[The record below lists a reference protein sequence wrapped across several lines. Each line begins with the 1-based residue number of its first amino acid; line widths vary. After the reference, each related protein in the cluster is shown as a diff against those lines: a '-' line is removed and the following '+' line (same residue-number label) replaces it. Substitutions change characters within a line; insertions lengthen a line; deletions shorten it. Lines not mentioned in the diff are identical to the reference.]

1 MNPRDELARIIA
13 SDPRYALDAYVFVI
27 DALTLARRRKLAAVE
42 KNDGADSLSRKA
54 RGPRGSAPRP
64 KKRGLTGHVNGREL
78 CAAFRELAV
87 VHYGALA
94 ATVLGHWGV
103 YSTGDIGEIVFNMIT
118 AGGLEKTPG
127 DSRSDF
133 DDVFDFETA
142 LKPESFVAADD
153 SM

>member
-13 SDPRYALDAYVFVI
+13 SDPRYAVDAYVFVV
-27 DALTLARRRKLAAVE
+27 DALSLARRRKLAVA
-42 KNDGADSLSRKA
+42 KKDAAADGFSQRAG
-54 RGPRGSAPRP
+54 GPRGSAPRP

-78 CAAFRELAV
+78 CEAFRELALL
-87 VHYGALA
+87 HYGALA

-103 YSTGDIGEIVFNMIT
+103 RSTSDIGEIVFNMIT

-133 DDVFDFETA
+133 DEVFDFETA
-142 LKPESFVAADD
+142 LKPPSFVPADD
-153 SM
+153 SI